1 MGNKNKRTGKPK
13 GITNS
18 QVNFMI
24 AKAMR
29 SGAFKKITALAESGA
44 TKDEVKLALMR
55 QYSPNA
61 RPDQLEVS
69 KDAGFLG
76 GHIDKL
82 ADQIIS
88 RYGPKD
94 EVQKE
99 DEPEEP
105 KA

>member
-61 RPDQLEVS
+61 RPDQLENT
-69 KDAGFLG
+69 KDAGFLA

-82 ADQIIS
+82 ADQIIA

-94 EVQKE
+94 EAPAA

>member
-61 RPDQLEVS
+61 RPDQLEGS
-69 KDAGFLG
+69 KDSGFLA

-94 EVQKE
+94 ENPAE
-99 DEPEEP
+99 DVPEEP
-105 KA
+105 QA